1 MIAGWSYND
10 ETIETELAG
19 TYQAK
24 KTPFKKAFTK
34 LTQNNLEE
42 TV

>member
-19 TYQAK
+19 TYQVK
-24 KTPFKKAFTK
+24 FKKAFTK